1 MPNHL
6 SFALLVAASAE
17 VRDIMRAEMWLQ
29 RHFPQ
34 FQCKH
39 HNLVG
44 NLCNQMGVS
53 KNTGTPKWMVYNGK
67 PYEQM
72 DDLGIA
78 LFLETPKSWHFSNF
92 SSQVYTREFG
102 SSASATSE
110 SGSKLVGGWRW
121 EPWLS

>member
-29 RHFPQ
+29 RHDPVPMQASQ
-34 FQCKH
+34 FGWK
-39 HNLVG
+39 LV
-44 NLCNQMGVS
+44 QS
-53 KNTGTPKWMVYNGK
+53 S
-67 PYEQM
+67 
-72 DDLGIA
+72 LGM
-78 LFLETPKSWHFSNF
+78 SY

-102 SSASATSE
+102 SSDSATSE